1 MTVDHETD
9 KLYWAG
15 YQGKTGRG
23 YFFEVNKEDG
33 SLLSMVKT
41 ADNAELSGLF
51 KPYDCGR
58 ALLPENEAA
67 TALLLSKTELYL
79 TMNQTAVLTCL
90 PKPYYAG
97 MENVTWTSD
106 NPEVAT
112 VSDGI
117 VKATRRGDCHG
128 HCQAGG
134 LTVSCQVQVNAVTGE
149 AYLYNSKGSQWST
162 WRRPASERPGAVRY
176 GGDRPHH
183 GCRLHEGLCL
193 CLRL

>member
-128 HCQAGG
+128 HCPGWRPDGFLPGAGQRRHRRG
-134 LTVSCQVQVNAVTGE
+134 IPVQQQGKPVGPP
-149 AYLYNSKGSQWST
+149 GGG
-162 WRRPASERPGAVRY
+162 PASERPGAVRY
-176 GGDRPHH
+176 GGDPAPS
-183 GCRLHEGLCL
+183 RLPLT
-193 CLRL
+193 